1 MENFCCHNG
10 AIRPAITISSSPG
23 VYFIRLDKVFKLGR
37 TGNLYN
43 RLNQYFNPKIYVFH
57 KVDINKIATVEIA
70 LKKKFSSIFK
80 YTDKQKEH
88 YIIDNIPLAIEIFN
102 NIVNTSVNDT
112 VQDKTLVKDS
122 DVEDD
127 ILKNSSENSEIFKIS
142 DSLTPFDFYKLFK
155 ENCVSNGRL
164 KLKATVDFL
173 EKYDIVF
180 NNMTDFK
187 NYFLKFGICHLNSRN
202 VLCMTD
208 RETKHFIKLVYVPEN
223 KEIYEPKI
231 FISSDF
237 NTFAK
242 DFKFKYLDKNNS
254 LRSSKLMKKYLTL
267 QNSDKLIDIPEFE
280 NMLLKNKFA
289 IKRFG
294 KLTVDN
300 STLSRIY
307 KQYTQSF
314 K

>member
-1 MENFCCHNG
+1 MENFCCYNG
-10 AIRPAITISSSPG
+10 TIRPAITISSCSG
-23 VYFIRLDKVFKLGR
+23 VYFIKLDNVFKLGR

-43 RLNQYFNPKIYVFH
+43 RLNSYLNPKIYVFH
-57 KVDINKIATVEIA
+57 KIDINKIATVEIA
-70 LKKKFSSIFK
+70 LKKKFSSMFK

-88 YIIDNIPLAIEIFN
+88 YIIDNIPLAIKTFN
-102 NIVNTSVNDT
+102 NVVDDVA
-112 VQDKTLVKDS
+112 VQGETPVKDIAKANIK
-122 DVEDD
+122 DV
-127 ILKNSSENSEIFKIS
+127 SEIFKIS
-142 DSLTPFDFYKLFK
+142 DSLASFDFYKLFK

-164 KLKATVDFL
+164 KLKSTVDFL

-180 NNMTDFK
+180 NNMTNFK

-280 NMLLKNKFA
+280 NMLLNNKFA

-300 STLSRIY
+300 STLTRIY
-307 KQYTQSF
+307 KQYT
-314 K
+314 KPLK

>member
-10 AIRPAITISSSPG
+10 AIRPSITISSCPG
-23 VYFIRLDKVFKLGR
+23 VYFIQLDKVFKLGR

-43 RLNQYFNPKIYVFH
+43 RLNQYLNPKIYVFH

-102 NIVNTSVNDT
+102 NVVNISVND
-112 VQDKTLVKDS
+112 V
-122 DVEDD
+122 VEDSD

-142 DSLTPFDFYKLFK
+142 DSLTSFDFYKLFK

-164 KLKATVDFL
+164 KQKSTVEFL

-180 NNMTDFK
+180 DNMTDFK
-187 NYFLKFGICHLNSRN
+187 NYFLKFGICHLNSQN
-202 VLCMTD
+202 VLCMTN

-231 FISSDF
+231 FITSDF

-300 STLSRIY
+300 STLTRIY
-307 KQYTQSF
+307 KQYTKPF

>member
-10 AIRPAITISSSPG
+10 AIRPAITISSCSG
-23 VYFIRLDKVFKLGR
+23 VYFIQLDKVFKLGR

-43 RLNQYFNPKIYVFH
+43 RLNSYLNPKIYVFH

-80 YTDKQKEH
+80 YTDQQKEH
-88 YIIDNIPLAIEIFN
+88 YIIDNIPLAIEMFN
-102 NIVNTSVNDT
+102 DVVND
-112 VQDKTLVKDS
+112 VINNDVKDIA
-122 DVEDD
+122 END
-127 ILKNSSENSEIFKIS
+127 ILKNSSEIFKIT
-142 DSLTPFDFYKLFK
+142 DSLTSFDFYKLFK

-164 KLKATVDFL
+164 KLKSTIDFL

-180 NNMTDFK
+180 NNITEFK
-187 NYFLKFGICHLNSRN
+187 KYFLKFGICHLNSRN

-307 KQYTQSF
+307 KQYTTI
-314 K
+314 

>member
-10 AIRPAITISSSPG
+10 AIRPAITISSCPG
-23 VYFIRLDKVFKLGR
+23 VYFIELDKVFKLGR

-43 RLNQYFNPKIYVFH
+43 RLNQYLNPKIYVFH
-57 KVDINKIATVEIA
+57 KIDINKIATVEIA

-102 NIVNTSVNDT
+102 NVVENVVND
-112 VQDKTLVKDS
+112 
-122 DVEDD
+122 DVEDND
-127 ILKNSSENSEIFKIS
+127 VNKDVKEDKGIFKIS
-142 DSLTPFDFYKLFK
+142 DSLTSFDFYKLFK

-164 KLKATVDFL
+164 KLKSTVEFL

-231 FISSDF
+231 FISQDF

-307 KQYTQSF
+307 KKYSHSC
-314 K
+314 

>member
-10 AIRPAITISSSPG
+10 AIRPAITISSCPG
-23 VYFIRLDKVFKLGR
+23 VYFIQLDKVFKLGR

-43 RLNQYFNPKIYVFH
+43 RLNQYLNPKIYVFH

-70 LKKKFSSIFK
+70 LKKKFSSMFK

-88 YIIDNIPLAIEIFN
+88 YIIDNIPLAIEMFN
-102 NIVNTSVNDT
+102 NVVNNVVNDT
-112 VQDKTLVKDS
+112 VQDKTPVK
-122 DVEDD
+122 E
-127 ILKNSSENSEIFKIS
+127 IFNEHQGIFKIT
-142 DSLTPFDFYKLFK
+142 DSLTSFDFYKLFK

-164 KLKATVDFL
+164 KLKSTVDFL

-180 NNMTDFK
+180 DNMTDFK
-187 NYFLKFGICHLNSRN
+187 SYFLKFDICHVNSQN

-307 KQYTQSF
+307 KQYTKPF